1 LPRPKRDSAPC
12 ECDPRSD
19 MGTSSRAR
27 RASPPVEKAGRKLCM
42 LRLRLGPNVEG
53 NRRADEKLAEDQTVY
68 RRVRLTVRLGH
79 IVHPRRP
86 LVLNVLELQDWLEPV
101 CNLDKPVALVE
112 CPSSEIPGVRVEP

>member
-1 LPRPKRDSAPC
+1 LQSIGGKRAFWRRPKPTETDRRKRFEISLAP
-12 ECDPRSD
+12 
-19 MGTSSRAR
+19 
-27 RASPPVEKAGRKLCM
+27 
-42 LRLRLGPNVEG
+42 PNVEG